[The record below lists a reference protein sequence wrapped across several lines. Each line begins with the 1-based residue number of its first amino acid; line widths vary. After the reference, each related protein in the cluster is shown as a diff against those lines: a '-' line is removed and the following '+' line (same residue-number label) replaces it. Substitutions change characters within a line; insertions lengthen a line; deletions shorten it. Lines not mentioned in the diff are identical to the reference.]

1 MRYMGKSETRRET
14 RFLQIKGIMWM
25 KSLIPR
31 TGPLAS
37 LQDKALASNV

>member
-1 MRYMGKSETRRET
+1 MGLRVETINT
-14 RFLQIKGIMWM
+14 MGSIKGIMWM